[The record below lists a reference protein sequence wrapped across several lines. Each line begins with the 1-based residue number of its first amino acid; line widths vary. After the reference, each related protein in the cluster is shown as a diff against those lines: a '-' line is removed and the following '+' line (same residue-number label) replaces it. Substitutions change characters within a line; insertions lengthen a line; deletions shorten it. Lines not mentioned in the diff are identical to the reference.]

1 MIEKVKEILAKELD
15 LELSEIR
22 PESDI
27 QEDLGA
33 DSLAVMEIVMA
44 LEEEFE
50 IEIPDSVTANIKT
63 VKDILDYLEANA

>member
-15 LELSEIR
+15 LELSEIK

-44 LEEEFE
+44 LEEEFD
-50 IEIPDSVTANIKT
+50 IEIPDSVTSKIKT

>member
-15 LELSEIR
+15 LELDEIR

>member
-1 MIEKVKEILAKELD
+1 MAKELD
-15 LELSEIR
+15 LELSEIK

-44 LEEEFE
+44 LEEEFD
-50 IEIPDSVTANIKT
+50 IEIPDSVTSKIKT